1 MTRSDFLPVCVNE
14 QILEDNYGQ
23 HDPVKVDKVKEVY
36 RVIRLE
42 EVFQAYEE
50 QSHTKI
56 LQLMKDVRS
65 MPTDAFDFLLKKIY
79 KRSK

>member
-1 MTRSDFLPVCVNE
+1 
-14 QILEDNYGQ
+14 
-23 HDPVKVDKVKEVY
+23 VY
-36 RVIRLE
+36 QDIRVE

-50 QSHTKI
+50 QSHARI
-56 LQLMKDVRS
+56 QQLMKEVRS